1 MFVKPKPAI
10 LGEHSWDWCR
20 RSLINS
26 IHSLKYAYIY
36 GRILQN
42 VNSNAT
48 FANLVQTSNF
58 NFPIGQWAWVCWY
71 GECLSVHCP
80 SIHSA
85 FSWYERQKIY
95 HSLIKA
101 GLLAALEMNFLAVH
115 RAIVDLPP
123 NYILLQIYVIYHIFA
138 NCCIRPL
145 WYWSCYSNIFFCKSP
160 FFYRRFRH
168 CFLQLVFTS
177 CHTSSHENFQTVAL
191 FLFVITLTNF

>member
-58 NFPIGQWAWVCWY
+58 NFPIGQWARVCWY
-71 GECLSVHCP
+71 GECLSV
-80 SIHSA
+80 HSA

-101 GLLAALEMNFLAVH
+101 CLLVALQMNFLSVH

-123 NYILLQIYVIYHIFA
+123 NYIFFA
-138 NCCIRPL
+138 D
-145 WYWSCYSNIFFCKSP
+145 SCTIPHFCKLLYP
-160 FFYRRFRH
+160 
-168 CFLQLVFTS
+168 T
-177 CHTSSHENFQTVAL
+177 
-191 FLFVITLTNF
+191 TLILKLL